1 MTTNLSSYPYELAE
15 LAAEDG
21 SGFLVT
27 FPDIP
32 GVIGIGETREEALAD
47 GQQAL
52 FACIDALK
60 AVDREPPSP
69 SAVHH
74 ESITPRA

>member
-21 SGFLVT
+21 GGFLVT

-32 GVIGIGETREEALAD
+32 GVIGIGETREEAIAD

-52 FACIDALK
+52 FACIDALR
-60 AVDREPPSP
+60 AVDREPPIA
-69 SAVHH
+69 SADSH
-74 ESITPRA
+74 ERLTPQA

>member
-1 MTTNLSSYPYELAE
+1 MMTSLHAYSYDVAT

-21 SGFLVT
+21 GGFLVT

-32 GVIGIGETREEALAD
+32 GVIGIGETRDAAIAD

-52 FACIDALK
+52 AACIDALK
-60 AVDREPPSP
+60 AVDREPPV
-69 SAVHH
+69 AAAAH
-74 ESITPRA
+74 EKMT

>member
-1 MTTNLSSYPYELAE
+1 MIDPSAYVYDVTT

-21 SGFLVT
+21 GGCLVT

-32 GVIGIGETREEALAD
+32 GVIGIGENRQDAVAD

-52 FACIDALK
+52 IACLDAFK
-60 AVDREPPSP
+60 AVDRDPPAP
-69 SAVHH
+69 SAVRRVA
-74 ESITPRA
+74 PLA

>member
-1 MTTNLSSYPYELAE
+1 MMTNPSTYPYEVAE

-21 SGFLVT
+21 GGFLVT

-32 GVIGIGETREEALAD
+32 GVIGIGENKEEAIAD

-52 FACIDALK
+52 SACLDALK
-60 AVDREPPSP
+60 AIDREPPIP
-69 SAVHH
+69 SAAHH
-74 ESITPRA
+74 EPRT